1 MRLIDDADVAP
12 IGADADERRRAIHL
26 HHLQREAGEAEDL
39 HALALGG
46 DEPAARHRDAADA
59 PERAG
64 RGAALANRPEQLALR
79 GREDL

>member
-12 IGADADERRRAIHL
+12 VGADADKRRRAIHL

-59 PERAG
+59 PQRAQSDST
-64 RGAALANRPEQLALR
+64 RYLRSEASDPCALI
-79 GREDL
+79 

>member
-39 HALALGG
+39 
-46 DEPAARHRDAADA
+46 P
-59 PERAG
+59 P
-64 RGAALANRPEQLALR
+64 LANRPEQLALR